1 MHIQTGTKRCVIN
14 EDSFTLW
21 HQRLGHIS
29 IERIKRLVNDG
40 VLNTLDF
47 TDFDTCVDCIKGK
60 HTNKSKKCAKRSSTI
75 LEIIHSNICCPDMD
89 VQVQKYFI
97 TFIDDYSRYMYLYM
111 LHHKS
116 EALEAFKVFK
126 AEVKKQCG
134 KQIKI
139 VRTDR
144 GGEYYGRY
152 TEDGQVPG
160 PFAKFLQDNG
170 MVGQYTMPGSPDQN
184 GVAERRNRTLMDM
197 VRSMLS
203 GSKLP
208 KSLWVEALKTAVYIL
223 NRVPTKAVPKTPFE
237 LFKGW
242 KPSLRHI
249 RVWGCPSEVRIYNPQ
264 EKKLDP
270 RTISG
275 YFIGYAE
282 KSKGYM
288 FYCPSHSTRILESR
302 NTKFL
307 KNDSVSGSDLSR
319 NFIPV
324 DQPSTSSERLVII
337 YNTPQ
342 AQTGVEQPIN
352 EVPQPAEN
360 TPVDQIVHENPE
372 IIEQPVE
379 QHGPQENVG
388 STLRRS
394 TRERKSAISSDYVVY
409 LQESDYNVG
418 AKNDPESFS
427 QAMSCN
433 ESKLWDSKGNIER
446 YKARLVA
453 KGFTQREGI
462 DYTETFS
469 PVSKKDSLRIVLA
482 LVTQFD
488 LELQQMDV
496 KTAFLNG
503 DLEEEVYMKQPEG
516 FFSSDGENL
525 VCKVKKSIYGLK
537 QASRQWYLK
546 FHEVIS
552 SFGFVENIMDQCIY
566 QKVSGSKI
574 CFLILYMDDILLA
587 TNDRGMLH
595 EVKQFLSKNFDMKDM
610 GDASY
615 VIGIKIHRDR
625 HKGIL
630 GLSQETYINK
640 VLERFR
646 MKDCSPS
653 VAPIMKGDKFNL
665 NQCPKNEFEREQMKN
680 IPYASV
686 VGSLMYAQVCTRPD
700 IAFAVGMLGR
710 YQSNPGIDHW
720 RAAKKVLRYLKGTK
734 EYMLT
739 YKRFDHLEVV
749 GYSDSDFA
757 GCVDSRKSTSGYI
770 FMFASRA
777 ISWRSVKQTLTATST
792 MEAKFVSCFEATSHG
807 ESVQRTLCYS
817 VLSSSSIF
825 PPHVH
830 QNLKE
835 AAKIDNVSQLYK
847 LIERNGNILRYFDA
861 RLRCT

>member
-1 MHIQTGTKRCVIN
+1 MFIKSKVPADVRG
-14 EDSFTLW
+14 
-21 HQRLGHIS
+21 S
-29 IERIKRLVNDG
+29 IEQYKNVQDLLAAIEKQFQTSQKSLAS
-40 VLNTLDF
+40 TLIMKF
-47 TDFDTCVDCIKGK
+47 TSLKLTTVKDCIKRK
-60 HTNKSKKCAKRSSTI
+60 QTNKSKKGSKRSLTI
-75 LEIIHSNICCPDMD
+75 LEIIHSDICCPDMD

-126 AEVKKQCG
+126 AEVEKQCG

-144 GGEYYGRY
+144 GGEYYGIY

-170 MVGQYTMPGSPDQN
+170 IVGQYTMPGSPDQN
-184 GVAERRNRTLMDM
+184 GVAERRNQTVMDM
-197 VRSMLS
+197 
-203 GSKLP
+203 
-208 KSLWVEALKTAVYIL
+208 
-223 NRVPTKAVPKTPFE
+223 TPFE

-264 EKKLDP
+264 EKKLGP

-282 KSKGYM
+282 KSKGYR
-288 FYCPSHSTRILESR
+288 FYYPSHNTRIVESR
-302 NTKFL
+302 NAKFL
-307 KNDSVSGSDLSR
+307 ENDSVSESDLSR
-319 NFIPV
+319 NSIPV

-342 AQTGVEQPIN
+342 AQKGVEQPIN

-360 TPVDQIVHENPE
+360 TPVDQVVHENPE

-379 QHGPQENVG
+379 QHDPQENVG

-394 TRERKSAISSDYVVY
+394 TRERKSIISSDYVVY

-418 AKNDPESFS
+418 AENDPESFS

-433 ESKLWDSKGNIER
+433 ESKLWYDAMKDEMNSMKNNEVWDLVSLPDGVKAIGCKWVFKTKKNSKGNIER

-482 LVTQFD
+482 LVAQFD

-503 DLEEEVYMKQPEG
+503 DLEEEVYMKQPEV
-516 FFSSDGENL
+516 FSSSDGENL
-525 VCKVKKSIYGLK
+525 VCKLKKSIYGLK
-537 QASRQWYLK
+537 QASRRWYLK

-574 CFLILYMDDILLA
+574 CFLILYVDDILLA

-625 HKGIL
+625 HKGVL

-653 VAPIMKGDKFNL
+653 VAPIVKGNKFNL
-665 NQCPKNEFEREQMKN
+665 NPKNEFEREQMKN

-710 YQSNPGIDHW
+710 YQSNLGIDHW

-734 EYMLT
+734 GQRNTCLRTNDLT
-739 YKRFDHLEVV
+739 
-749 GYSDSDFA
+749 
-757 GCVDSRKSTSGYI
+757 I
-770 FMFASRA
+770 
-777 ISWRSVKQTLTATST
+777 WR
-792 MEAKFVSCFEATSHG
+792 
-807 ESVQRTLCYS
+807 
-817 VLSSSSIF
+817 
-825 PPHVH
+825 
-830 QNLKE
+830 
-835 AAKIDNVSQLYK
+835 
-847 LIERNGNILRYFDA
+847 
-861 RLRCT
+861 